1 MKNNLNAFERGL
13 KDKLENFEMPHSEHE
28 WSGIQGSLGAKT
40 FSWAKA
46 IIIGGIAVGGSLAIY
61 LISQNNEKLLC
72 QKAENITRFNEPINI
87 FNLAT
92 ANQNT
97 EAPSVLNLTETDQQ
111 SNHTNSNGVSAEEK
125 EPSNTGDAQRTT
137 AMLNSTE
144 NSSGAKIETLEP
156 SKVISLASNV
166 RKACM
171 GEEVLFSMSNGPKG
185 GSYLWNFG
193 DGHFSDESNPK
204 HRFNKAGKYDVS
216 LSITTEDGQINT
228 TVMSDMINIIESPD
242 AYFFWE
248 FADGAP
254 SEPIAI
260 IREESFGAE
269 TYQWTLPDGQ
279 KISDREPGKLKLLT
293 GSNRIILRASNSNG
307 CYTEVE
313 RVIQVKE
320 NSDPNTVHGGESFMP
335 QFLKKNKGRFVL
347 SIFDSSGNKV
357 YETSN
362 RTKGWDGKSAH
373 SRSINNNFRWK
384 AVLTDEKSDESQ
396 YIFGTF
402 NIQP

>member
-13 KDKLENFEMPHSEHE
+13 RAKLENFEMPHSEHE
-28 WSGIQGSLGAKT
+28 WSGIQSSLGT
-40 FSWAKA
+40 RFFSWSK
-46 IIIGGIAVGGSLAIY
+46 IFIIGSAAVGGLLGVY
-61 LISQNNEKLLC
+61 WISSRADQPTC
-72 QKAENITRFNEPINI
+72 QKALVQTRFTEPFNI
-87 FNLAT
+87 FNTSSPML
-92 ANQNT
+92 
-97 EAPSVLNLTETDQQ
+97 ETDHDLFNYYDGSEHLHAESLAAGADNGTS
-111 SNHTNSNGVSAEEK
+111 SNGASLESSGSTNSAEVNLNAGAETLK
-125 EPSNTGDAQRTT
+125 PSN
-137 AMLNSTE
+137 
-144 NSSGAKIETLEP
+144 
-156 SKVISLASNV
+156 VIGLASNV

-248 FADGAP
+248 FADGVP
-254 SEPIAI
+254 GQPVAI
-260 IREESFGAE
+260 IREESSGAD
-269 TYQWTLPDGQ
+269 TYHWTLPDGQ
-279 KISDREPGKLKLLT
+279 EISDREPGRLKLQT
-293 GSNRIILRASNSNG
+293 GSNRILLKASNKNG

-313 RVIQVKE
+313 RMIQVKE
-320 NSDPNTVHGGESFMP
+320 NSDPNVIHGVESFMP

-347 SIFDSSGNKV
+347 SIFDASDNKV

-362 RTKGWDGKSAH
+362 RTKGWDGKIGH
-373 SRSINNNFRWK
+373 NRSVNNNFRWK
-384 AVLTDEKSDESQ
+384 AVILDEETDESQ